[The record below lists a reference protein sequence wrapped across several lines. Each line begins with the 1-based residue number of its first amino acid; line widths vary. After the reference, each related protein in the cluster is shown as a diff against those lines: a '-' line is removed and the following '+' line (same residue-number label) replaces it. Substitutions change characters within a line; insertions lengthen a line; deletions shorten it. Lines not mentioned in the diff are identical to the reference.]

1 MPDKA
6 RPTEAEIKYA
16 IEYALRSEA
25 ITAEVSDECGGTREE
40 VVYITVS
47 DIEPFAMRLLQQLN
61 VI

>member
-16 IEYALRSEA
+16 IEYALRSEP
-25 ITAEVSDECGGTREE
+25 ISVWESDDEWGEGTNLSA
-40 VVYITVS
+40 S
-47 DIEPFAMRLLQQLN
+47 DLEPFTMRLLQHLN

>member
-1 MPDKA
+1 MRNKA

-25 ITAEVSDECGGTREE
+25 ITAEVSDECGGTQEE
-40 VVYITVS
+40 IVYITVS